1 MKTTKKVSKKTPQQQ
16 EAIEAERNLKKA
28 LNMADGFPPPKTN
41 EDFKFLDKW
50 LFKDCFFYF
59 FKENES
65 RNNLNPRLP
74 PRYPREKN
82 FRENL
87 FLPDS
92 LPQQ

>member
-1 MKTTKKVSKKTPQQQ
+1 MKTPKNTQ
-16 EAIEAERNLKKA
+16 AERNLKSEALKKA
-28 LNMADGFPPPKTN
+28 LNMADGFPPPKTT

-50 LFKDCFFYF
+50 LFNDLFFYF

-74 PRYPREKN
+74 PRHPSEKI

>member
-1 MKTTKKVSKKTPQQQ
+1 MKIPNNTQ
-16 EAIEAERNLKKA
+16 AERNLKKA
-28 LNMADGFPPPKTN
+28 LNMADGFPPPKTT

-50 LFKDCFFYF
+50 LFNDEFFIF

-74 PRYPREKN
+74 PRLPSEKIH
-82 FRENL
+82 RKTL
-87 FLPDS
+87 FLPGS

>member
-1 MKTTKKVSKKTPQQQ
+1 MKTPQ
-16 EAIEAERNLKKA
+16 EVEAERNLKKA
-28 LNMADGFPPPKTN
+28 LNMADGFPPPKTA

-50 LFKDCFFYF
+50 LFNDEFFCL

-74 PRYPREKN
+74 PWLPSETNHRK
-82 FRENL
+82 NL
-87 FLPDS
+87 FLSDS

>member
-1 MKTTKKVSKKTPQQQ
+1 MKTPKNTQ
-16 EAIEAERNLKKA
+16 AERNLKKA
-28 LNMADGFPPPKTN
+28 LDMADGFPPPKTT

-50 LFKDCFFYF
+50 LFNDEFFYF
-59 FKENES
+59 FKENEP

-74 PRYPREKN
+74 PRHPSEKI

>member
-1 MKTTKKVSKKTPQQQ
+1 MKTPQ
-16 EAIEAERNLKKA
+16 EVEAERNFEKA

-50 LFKDCFFYF
+50 LFNDEFFYF

-74 PRYPREKN
+74 PWFPSEKIL
-82 FRENL
+82 RKNL

>member
-1 MKTTKKVSKKTPQQQ
+1 MKTPQ
-16 EAIEAERNLKKA
+16 EVEAERNLKKA

-50 LFKDCFFYF
+50 LFNSEFFYL

-74 PRYPREKN
+74 PRLPCETNHRK
-82 FRENL
+82 NL

>member
-1 MKTTKKVSKKTPQQQ
+1 MKTKKTPQQ
-16 EAIEAERNLKKA
+16 EAERNLKKA

-41 EDFKFLDKW
+41 EDFEFLDKW
-50 LFKDCFFYF
+50 LFNDFLF

-74 PRYPREKN
+74 PRLPSEKI

>member
-1 MKTTKKVSKKTPQQQ
+1 MNFFSSGEKMKNPTPEFQ
-16 EAIEAERNLKKA
+16 K
-28 LNMADGFPPPKTN
+28 MV
-41 EDFKFLDKW
+41 FL
-50 LFKDCFFYF
+50 F
-59 FKENES
+59 FKENEP

-74 PRYPREKN
+74 PRHPSEKI

>member
-50 LFKDCFFYF
+50 LFKDCFFLF
-59 FKENES
+59 FQRK
-65 RNNLNPRLP
+65 
-74 PRYPREKN
+74 
-82 FRENL
+82 
-87 FLPDS
+87 
-92 LPQQ
+92 

>member
-1 MKTTKKVSKKTPQQQ
+1 MKTKKTPQQ
-16 EAIEAERNLKKA
+16 EAERNLKKA

-41 EDFKFLDKW
+41 EDFEFLDKW
-50 LFKDCFFYF
+50 LFNDCFLF

-74 PRYPREKN
+74 PRLSREKI
-82 FRENL
+82 FRKNL
-87 FLPDS
+87 VLPDS